1 MRIKKLDPRGMG
13 FLELLFWA
21 ALLGLLAWAVWQFYL
36 HPEGLNAKP
45 ESHHPYEDTR
55 PSN

>member
-1 MRIKKLDPRGMG
+1 MG

-21 ALLGLLAWAVWQFYL
+21 ALLGLFAWAVWQFYL
-36 HPEGLNAKP
+36 HPEGLKAKP